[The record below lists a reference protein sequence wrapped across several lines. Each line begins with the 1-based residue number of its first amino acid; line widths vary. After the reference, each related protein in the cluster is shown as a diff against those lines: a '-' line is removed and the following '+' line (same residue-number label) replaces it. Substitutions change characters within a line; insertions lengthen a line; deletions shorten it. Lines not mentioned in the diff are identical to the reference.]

1 MMKLKMQL
9 RIDFELSIFSTVLQY
24 HCLIHMFWI
33 TMSRVDIGLT
43 TTLLL
48 LNLPAA
54 DSATLFSGISL
65 HR

>member
-9 RIDFELSIFSTVLQY
+9 RIEFELTIFSTVLQY
-24 HCLIHMFWI
+24 HCLIHIFLI
-33 TMSRVDIGLT
+33 TMSRVHVGLT
-43 TTLLL
+43 TTSLL

-54 DSATLFSGISL
+54 DCATLFSGISL